1 MKGSRPD
8 AALTPLAVTHAAAM
22 HVKLTS
28 VPFAFDL
35 VTVPVDM
42 RSGSSGSNNLVVVLL
57 LTRPRRLGLGAAAS
71 LGAKAVDA
79 SGAAIDAEL
88 LLH

>member
-1 MKGSRPD
+1 MKVSKLD
-8 AALTPLAVTHAAAM
+8 AALIPLAVTPVAVM

-57 LTRPRRLGLGAAAS
+57 PTRPRRLGLGAAAS
-71 LGAKAVDA
+71 LGAKAVVA
-79 SGAAIDAEL
+79 SEVAIDAEL

>member
-1 MKGSRPD
+1 MKVSKLD
-8 AALTPLAVTHAAAM
+8 AALIPLAVTPVAVM

-42 RSGSSGSNNLVVVLL
+42 RSGSSGSNNLVVVPRLM
-57 LTRPRRLGLGAAAS
+57 RPLRLGLGVVAS